1 MDFALKELHLTT
13 KHEELYFWGKISGE
27 EFDYFIAFGIN
38 FRNNYGFP
46 KKFYYYTTSNTF
58 KFEEL
63 PETFPYHD
71 EDFKKTYWKVLKGK
85 PEDIIKKYK
94 EDIPEGEANAEP
106 PQENKE
112 EVPQKIQDPDASVDD
127 NAPKKE
133 APKENYTEKLK
144 LSYLVRQIDI
154 DTCIIPKGALKLTA
168 EHEFRINKGFKGL
181 KPNELQNENNYLHFR
196 PIINEDKK
204 LFIENIDAIFSEDIL
219 DPITTDIVKG
229 SWSIQL
235 DPTKKIVNLR
245 NLLWPGFFAVHQSE
259 TNIYGCVYLGD
270 GKKNADLPFM
280 I

>member
-1 MDFALKELHLTT
+1 MKELHLAT
-13 KHEELYFWGKISGE
+13 KHEELYFWGKINGE
-27 EFDYFIAFGIN
+27 ENDYFVAFGIN

-46 KKFYYYTTSNTF
+46 KKIFYYTPSNTF

-71 EDFKKTYWKVLKGK
+71 EDFKKTYWKALKGK

-94 EDIPEGEANAEP
+94 EDIPEGEQNQEP

-112 EVPQKIQDPDASVDD
+112 GEAQPKIQDPDASVDD

-133 APKENYTEKLK
+133 PPKENFTEKLK
-144 LSYLVRQIDI
+144 LSYLIRQIDI

-168 EHEFRINKGFKGL
+168 EHEFRINRGFKGL
-181 KPNELQNENNYLHFR
+181 NKEGLDNENNFLHFR
-196 PIINEDKK
+196 PIITEEKK

-219 DPITTDIVKG
+219 DPITTDLVKG

-235 DPTKKIVNLR
+235 DSTKTIVNLR
-245 NLLWPGFFAVHQSE
+245 NLLWPGFFAVHQSGS
-259 TNIYGCVYLGD
+259 NLYGCIYFGD

>member
-1 MDFALKELHLTT
+1 MNELHLAT
-13 KHEELYFWGKISGE
+13 KHEELYFWGKINGE
-27 EFDYFIAFGIN
+27 ENDYFVAFGIN

-46 KKFYYYTTSNTF
+46 KKIFYYTPSNTF

-71 EDFKKTYWKVLKGK
+71 EDFKKTYWKALKGK

-94 EDIPEGEANAEP
+94 EDIPEGEQNQEP

-112 EVPQKIQDPDASVDD
+112 GEAQPKIQDPDASVDD

-133 APKENYTEKLK
+133 PPKENFTEKLK
-144 LSYLVRQIDI
+144 LSYLIRQIDV

-168 EHEFRINKGFKGL
+168 EHEFRINRGFKGL
-181 KPNELQNENNYLHFR
+181 NKDDLDNENNFLHFR
-196 PIINEDKK
+196 PIITEDKK

-235 DPTKKIVNLR
+235 DATKTIVNLR
-245 NLLWPGFFAVHQSE
+245 NLLWPGFFAVHQSGS
-259 TNIYGCVYLGD
+259 NLYGSIYFGD

>member
-1 MDFALKELHLTT
+1 LNELHLAT
-13 KHEELYFWGKISGE
+13 KHEELYFWGKINGE
-27 EFDYFIAFGIN
+27 ENDYFVAFGIN

-46 KKFYYYTTSNTF
+46 KKIFYYTPSNTF

-71 EDFKKTYWKVLKGK
+71 EDFKKTYWKALKGK

-94 EDIPEGEANAEP
+94 EDIPEGEQNQEP

-112 EVPQKIQDPDASVDD
+112 GEAQPKIQDPDASVDD

-133 APKENYTEKLK
+133 PPKENFTEKLK
-144 LSYLVRQIDI
+144 LSYLIRQIDI

-168 EHEFRINKGFKGL
+168 EHEFRINRGFKGL
-181 KPNELQNENNYLHFR
+181 NKDDLDNENNFLHFR
-196 PIINEDKK
+196 PIITEDKK

-235 DPTKKIVNLR
+235 DATKTIVNLR
-245 NLLWPGFFAVHQSE
+245 NLLWPGFFAVHQSGS
-259 TNIYGCVYLGD
+259 NLYGSIYFGD

>member
-1 MDFALKELHLTT
+1 MNELHLAT
-13 KHEELYFWGKISGE
+13 KHEELYFWGKINGE
-27 EFDYFIAFGIN
+27 ENDYFVAFGIN

-46 KKFYYYTTSNTF
+46 KKIFYYTPSNTF

-71 EDFKKTYWKVLKGK
+71 EDFKKTYWKALKGK

-94 EDIPEGEANAEP
+94 EDIPEGEQNQEP

-112 EVPQKIQDPDASVDD
+112 GEAQPKIQDPDASVDD

-133 APKENYTEKLK
+133 PPKENFTEKLK
-144 LSYLVRQIDI
+144 LSYLIRQIDI

-168 EHEFRINKGFKGL
+168 EHEFRINRGFKGL
-181 KPNELQNENNYLHFR
+181 NKDDLDNENNFLHFR
-196 PIINEDKK
+196 PIITEDKK

-235 DPTKKIVNLR
+235 DATKTIVNLR
-245 NLLWPGFFAVHQSE
+245 NLLWPGFFAVHQSGS
-259 TNIYGCVYLGD
+259 NLYGSIYFGD